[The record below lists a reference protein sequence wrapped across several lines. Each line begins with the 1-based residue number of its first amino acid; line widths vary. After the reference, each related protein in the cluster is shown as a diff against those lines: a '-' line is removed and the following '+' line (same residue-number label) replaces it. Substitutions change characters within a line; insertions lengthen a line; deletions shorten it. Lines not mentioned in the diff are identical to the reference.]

1 MSRLQDIQKNRQ
13 QRRNRRRRQV
23 RGDAQRPRLSVH
35 FSAKHIRLQVIDDD
49 RGRTLAATST
59 LNKNL
64 KIPLSQQASL
74 MGEEIALL
82 AQKVKVKKVVFD
94 SGQRAYKKR
103 LNALASKAR
112 EKGLEF

>member
-1 MSRLQDIQKNRQ
+1 MARLQQIKMNRL
-13 QRRNRRRRQV
+13 QRRNRRRRQI
-23 RGDAQRPRLSVH
+23 RGSAERPRLSVH

-49 RGRTLAATST
+49 KGQTLVATST
-59 LNKNL
+59 VGKDH
-64 KIPLSQQASL
+64 KTPLSQQAGL

-82 AQKVKVKKVVFD
+82 CQKAKVKKVVLD

-103 LNALASKAR
+103 LNALATQAR